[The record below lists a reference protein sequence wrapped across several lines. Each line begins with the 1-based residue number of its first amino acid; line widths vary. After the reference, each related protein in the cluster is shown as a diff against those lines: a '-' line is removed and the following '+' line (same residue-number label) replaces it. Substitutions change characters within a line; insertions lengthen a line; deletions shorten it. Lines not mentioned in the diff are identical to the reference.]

1 MKAVLE
7 KVNPLQFAL
16 VVLLVA
22 LLSGVLPLAEG
33 VDLNTVAV
41 ALVALIG
48 AAKVMDELTARLLI
62 HELAKIEFADKR
74 LNEFFD
80 KLDMVASATETSAAG
95 ATVNITN
102 APVVPKADVQSSIL
116 PMGFEMKGGYTGGEL
131 TSESIQ
137 RGLEELRKSR
147 Q

>member
-22 LLSGVLPLAEG
+22 LLSGLLPLAEG
-33 VDLNTVAV
+33 VDLNTVVV

-48 AAKVMDELTARLLI
+48 AAKVVDEFTARLLI
-62 HELAKIEFADKR
+62 RELAKIDFADDR
-74 LNEFFD
+74 LDMLFD
-80 KLDMVASATETSAAG
+80 KLDMVASATEASTAG

-102 APVVPKADVQSSIL
+102 APVVPKVDVQSSIL

-131 TSESIQ
+131 TPEAIQ
-137 RGLEELRKSR
+137 RGLEELRKSG